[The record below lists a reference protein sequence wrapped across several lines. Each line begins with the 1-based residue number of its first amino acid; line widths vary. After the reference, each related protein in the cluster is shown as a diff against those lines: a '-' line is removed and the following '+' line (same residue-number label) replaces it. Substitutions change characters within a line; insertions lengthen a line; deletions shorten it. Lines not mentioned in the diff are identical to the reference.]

1 MGEKR
6 LTWRR
11 SQHDLVGWEMT
22 VNSGLFSQLP
32 VETNTWLISH
42 CFKGSKTL
50 FTNGEKNLTLCKAI
64 WFEGLELLFWTN
76 TNCISST
83 ENRYYISQ
91 HLHFRSYHS
100 NKMQQI
106 HAWLV
111 GFGVRQLQQRWNSKT
126 SSISWISTLRRH
138 AQGQNK
144 NTRTTRDSFKQ
155 TTIQNPG
162 AQSERRLWTQTQT
175 TSVWVTVNR
184 LKESKGK

>member
-1 MGEKR
+1 MGGKKR

-32 VETNTWLISH
+32 VETNTWLIIH
-42 CFKGSKTL
+42 CFKGSKTS

-64 WFEGLELLFWTN
+64 WFEGLELLFFFFFFWTN

-83 ENRYYISQ
+83 ENRYYISR

-111 GFGVRQLQQRWNSKT
+111 GFGVSQLQQRWNSKT

-144 NTRTTRDSFKQ
+144 THAQHVTALNKQRFKTQ
-155 TTIQNPG
+155 VRSLNG
-162 AQSERRLWTQTQT
+162 ASEHKPRPLPF
-175 TSVWVTVNR
+175 
-184 LKESKGK
+184 G